1 MIASDAPV
9 EWNEASA
16 LRTAAQLLSDEIV
29 TGSAARVPVEAVLML
44 VGGTIA
50 QSLAAFS
57 QRERIPVVHFKDY
70 RRRHRQSP
78 GAHSSIAG
86 CGLGVPVPTSSIIGS
101 GMREPRRHRK
111 SHPRLA
117 CRRGQFRPRGF
128 ARLGWGGR

>member
-1 MIASDAPV
+1 MKAVASDAPV

-57 QRERIPVVHFKDY
+57 QRERIPVVHFKTIEDATDNRGELT
-70 RRRHRQSP
+70 RRLQAAGLAFPSP
-78 GAHSSIAG
+78 QAASSA
-86 CGLGVPVPTSSIIGS
+86 TT
-101 GMREPRRHRK
+101 
-111 SHPRLA
+111 
-117 CRRGQFRPRGF
+117 
-128 ARLGWGGR
+128 